1 MKLKKSVKIV
11 LVVAI
16 LLIGAGLFFIAY
28 DSFAP
33 KKAAKTA
40 TVVNQIEKYGY
51 TLKSTR
57 NDTYKDMFQDLQ
69 NILNSDEVDE
79 EAYLEQISKMFVY
92 DFFNLSDKLANTD
105 VGGIDFVYS
114 SAKTN
119 FLEKAEDTV
128 YKYVESDIYDNRE
141 QELPVVDSVNVDNI
155 ETVSYT
161 IGTDVTDDNAYQVSL
176 SWTYKKDLGYQT
188 DAVLTF
194 VHEDNK
200 LALVEI
206 TME

>member
-40 TVVNQIEKYGY
+40 TVVNQIEEYGY

-128 YKYVESDIYDNRE
+128 YKYVESDIYDNRD
-141 QELPVVDSVNVDNI
+141 QELPVVDSVNVDKI

-188 DAVLTF
+188 AAVLTF

-200 LALVEI
+200 LALVEM